1 MEKAAQ
7 SKQLGLGSVTLY
19 ISAQVLKTKD
29 TRKQIYAVHGTPIFT
44 AAGITAAKWLEKA
57 KRQVSITDD
66 E

>member
-44 AAGITAAKWLEKA
+44 AAGITAAKW
-57 KRQVSITDD
+57 
-66 E
+66 